1 MSIYICPHVNC
12 TTPRVNTNVKYRL
25 WVIMM
30 CHCRFINCIKCTTL
44 VQDLTMEKAVHEW
57 GQKVYGKSLPSSRFC
72 CEPKIA
78 LKNKG
83 YILKFYNT

>member
-1 MSIYICPHVNC
+1 
-12 TTPRVNTNVKYRL
+12 
-25 WVIMM
+25 
-30 CHCRFINCIKCTTL
+30 
-44 VQDLTMEKAVHEW
+44 MEKAVHEW